1 VASEKLNSTTNRW
14 SCFAKEFCRQAVDLF
29 HTNESQG
36 ENMQINGFQNLPVV
50 KLTDEQIAAGKAGG
64 ELLKD
69 KIASGEI
76 TIKYPDK
83 PILQPGVIYHP
94 SEPAQPSQPSDTPTL
109 VAIDTPLT
117 YDSRGTVI
125 LKPQG

>member
-1 VASEKLNSTTNRW
+1 
-14 SCFAKEFCRQAVDLF
+14 
-29 HTNESQG
+29 
-36 ENMQINGFQNLPVV
+36 MQINGFPNMPVV
-50 KLTDEQIAAGKAGG
+50 KLTDEQIAAGKAAA
-64 ELLKD
+64 EKLKE

-83 PILQPGVIYHP
+83 PLLQPGVVYHP
-94 SEPAQPSQPSDTPTL
+94 SEPVPSPQPDGTPPL

-117 YDSRGTVI
+117 YDAKGTVI

>member
-1 VASEKLNSTTNRW
+1 MAVA
-14 SCFAKEFCRQAVDLF
+14 LF
-29 HTNESQG
+29 PRNETQG
-36 ENMQINGFQNLPVV
+36 ETMELKGFPNMPVV
-50 KLTDEQIAAGKAGG
+50 TLTDEQIAAGKAAG
-64 ELLKD
+64 EKFKE

-94 SEPAQPSQPSDTPTL
+94 SQPAQPDESIGTPPL

-117 YDSRGTVI
+117 YDSKGAVL